1 MKPTNK
7 SNKELSLTEED
18 LEFILKTLQTS
29 TIRLTE
35 LEQAV
40 TTVSKLQE
48 LYRLLNEKTS

>member
-40 TTVSKLQE
+40 TTVGKLQE